1 MIWAKKIL
9 TAAFFFIKYTGS
21 NIIMSNTPYP
31 DCEVI
36 ARMSENI
43 HEMIVIGSFLICD
56 NILIGMVWNYPPVG
70 REEEL
75 EFLYPAL
82 SYAFDLR

>member
-1 MIWAKKIL
+1 M
-9 TAAFFFIKYTGS
+9 
-21 NIIMSNTPYP
+21 M
-31 DCEVI
+31 

-43 HEMIVIGSFLICD
+43 HDIMVIGSFLMCA
-56 NILIGMVWNYPPVG
+56 NILIGMVLNYPLVG

-82 SYAFDLR
+82 SYAFALR

>member
-1 MIWAKKIL
+1 M
-9 TAAFFFIKYTGS
+9 S
-21 NIIMSNTPYP
+21 NIPYP

-36 ARMSENI
+36 ARMSENNHDI
-43 HEMIVIGSFLICD
+43 IVIGSFLMCD
-56 NILIGMVWNYPPVG
+56 SILIGMVLNYPAVG

-82 SYAFDLR
+82 S